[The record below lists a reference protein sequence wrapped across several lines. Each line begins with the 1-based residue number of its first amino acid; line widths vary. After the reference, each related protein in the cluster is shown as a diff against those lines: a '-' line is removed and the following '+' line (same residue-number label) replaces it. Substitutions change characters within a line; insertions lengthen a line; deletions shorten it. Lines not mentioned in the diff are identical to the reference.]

1 MNNLQCRLYGVLVR
15 LHPAAFRNEFGREMR
30 LDFED
35 ALERSGFAALCLDA
49 LLSLGRQWTVRAFP
63 GAEEHGCVA
72 RPSLLAGQYVM
83 VSPGGPTLFELARA
97 SVVATTLFFAIGFS
111 ATISNKAITN
121 DLQSVPSS
129 QEGNVQSGVDHRSS
143 TGGKEGRT
151 AGQGDREYS
160 CIRSYDLAPCDAAVA
175 GKRSA
180 GDVEQTVRAPS
191 GAPDHDWQAGTG
203 RPERQRADTKGA
215 EEQGSRMTARTLS
228 SVRPLLRDH
237 LGQLIE
243 LAIIAWLMTLL
254 LRRNPS
260 MGKKLVLAA
269 LGLLAI
275 AAPLAFGL
283 VRMIPVHG
291 QILHASEQLPSF
303 EVATIRPW
311 KPMPGPLPT
320 VKYSPVG
327 GAAAHA
333 TDRVHF
339 IGQAV
344 LLIAS
349 AYNLPVAS
357 ESRIVGGPDWMG
369 SESSNRYEIQ
379 AKIED
384 SRYAAMQT
392 MSPAQQSEQVDLM
405 EQSLLADRFK
415 LKVHFEKREMP
426 VYALVVAK
434 GGPKLTPAES
444 GESSKLFSA
453 PTDRGSKITAEAV
466 TLDDF
471 ANSPLLSMGGRLVV
485 NQTGLKGT
493 YDFTL
498 ESGPDRPVA
507 PDAGQEGVA
516 DAPSFF
522 TAVQEQLGLRLV
534 PTKAP
539 VEVIVI
545 DHIEKPSEN

>member
-1 MNNLQCRLYGVLVR
+1 MIDLERRLYGVIVR
-15 LHPAAFRNEFGREMR
+15 LHPADFRNEFGREMR

-35 ALERSGFAALCLDA
+35 ALERTGFAALYFDA

-63 GAEEHGCVA
+63 SAEEQGYA
-72 RPSLLAGQYVM
+72 TRPSLLAGQYVM
-83 VSPGGPTLFELARA
+83 VSPGGPSLFELARA
-97 SVVATTLFFAIGFS
+97 SVLAAMLFFAIGFS

-121 DLQSVPSS
+121 DLHAAPSS
-129 QEGNVQSGVDHRSS
+129 QDGDVQTGVDHRSS
-143 TGGKEGRT
+143 TGDKAGRT
-151 AGQGDREYS
+151 AGQGNREYS

-175 GKRSA
+175 GKRST
-180 GDVEQTVRAPS
+180 GDAEQSVRAHS
-191 GAPDHDWQAGTG
+191 GALPHDWQADGG
-203 RPERQRADTKGA
+203 SPARQRADMKGA
-215 EEQGSRMTARTLS
+215 EEQGSRIAARTLS
-228 SVRPLLRDH
+228 SVRPVLREH
-237 LGQLIE
+237 LEQLIA
-243 LAIIAWLMTLL
+243 LAVIAWLTTLL
-254 LRRNPS
+254 LRGNPS
-260 MGKKLVLAA
+260 MGRKLVLAA
-269 LGLLAI
+269 LGLLAM
-275 AAPLAFGL
+275 ATPLAFGL

-291 QILHASEQLPSF
+291 QILHASEPLPSF
-303 EVATIRPW
+303 EVATIRLW
-311 KPMPGPLPT
+311 KPMSGPLPT
-320 VKYSPVG
+320 VKYSPSHSAV
-327 GAAAHA
+327 AH
-333 TDRVHF
+333 TTGRVHF

-349 AYNLPVAS
+349 AYNVPVS
-357 ESRIVGGPDWMG
+357 SGNRILGGPDWMG
-369 SESSNRYEIQ
+369 SESNRYEIQ

-384 SRYAAMQT
+384 SRYAAMQK

-453 PTDRGSKITAEAV
+453 PTDRGNKITAEAV

-471 ANSPLLSMGGRLVV
+471 ANSPLLRTGERLVID
-485 NQTGLKGT
+485 QTGLKGT

-498 ESGPDRPVA
+498 ESGPDRTVA
-507 PDAGQEGVA
+507 PDTAQEGGG

-522 TAVQEQLGLRLV
+522 TAIQEQLGLRLV